1 MQLCGT
7 CGRCLWSSS
16 WHQVCPKLW
25 QTAEHRALFQ
35 TLQPLLRPSAE
46 LGTIGHGVQGRTHC
60 SRRESPSKEMQPPSL
75 HRGRRKEAGQG
86 ICFAAGRAAVQRD
99 SRIVQA
105 IDRRGKETVIAHRGH
120 KATAQCSP
128 HKAVFFYTMQVT
140 FPGLY

>member
-1 MQLCGT
+1 
-7 CGRCLWSSS
+7 
-16 WHQVCPKLW
+16 
-25 QTAEHRALFQ
+25 
-35 TLQPLLRPSAE
+35 
-46 LGTIGHGVQGRTHC
+46 
-60 SRRESPSKEMQPPSL
+60 MQPPSL

-120 KATAQCSP
+120 EATAQCSP